1 MLRKPGIKE
10 KYSQDAHREDI
21 KFYLSL
27 EAVGSSKLFSPFC
40 SAPHKAGAYDP
51 FFRFTAG
58 QWLMVNEFWK
68 CLFVALL
75 FPTDN
80 AFGTM
85 QSLLASTN
93 G

>member
-40 SAPHKAGAYDP
+40 SAPAKKLVRMTP
-51 FFRFTAG
+51 FFVLQPGNDSWSMNFENVF
-58 QWLMVNEFWK
+58 L
-68 CLFVALL
+68 
-75 FPTDN
+75 
-80 AFGTM
+80 
-85 QSLLASTN
+85 
-93 G
+93 